1 MLKKMGIKILKILIL
16 VIIGM
21 GILKLV
27 TLLPKDVGVI
37 IVYLAMWFAIIC
49 ILDNILQL
57 IFKNKWR

>member
-1 MLKKMGIKILKILIL
+1 MGIKILKILIL
-16 VIIGM
+16 VIIGV

>member
-1 MLKKMGIKILKILIL
+1 MLKKIGKEILKILIL
-16 VIIGM
+16 VIIGI

>member
-16 VIIGM
+16 VIIGV

>member
-1 MLKKMGIKILKILIL
+1 MLKKIGKEILKILIL
-16 VIIGM
+16 VIIGV